1 MASPRTLTLLAISM
15 KGRPMGYKTILVH
28 VDDSRHVDERI
39 RIAARIAA
47 AEGAHLIGAAMT
59 GVSRFVYRHTD
70 LNENDPNIAAHIEL
84 LREGARAA
92 LAAFEPRVKSLGV
105 TSYEQRLIDDDAGS
119 GLTLQA
125 SYSDLVVVGQTDPE
139 EMSLAKM
146 PELPAHVVMNAGRPV
161 LIVPYAGHFD
171 NLVGN
176 VLIAWDGSTQATRA
190 VTSAIPLL
198 KRATIAKVVIFNA
211 DENPGI
217 HGEQPGADIALY
229 LARHNVNVEVL
240 QKKTVLDIGNA
251 LLTLV
256 ADEAADLLVM
266 GGYGHSRFRE
276 VLLGG
281 ATRTV
286 LASMTVPVLMSH

>member
-1 MASPRTLTLLAISM
+1 
-15 KGRPMGYKTILVH
+15 MGYKTILVH
-28 VDDSRHVDERI
+28 IDESTHVDERI
-39 RIAARIAA
+39 RIAAQIAA
-47 AEGAHLIGAAMT
+47 TEGAHLIGAAMT
-59 GVSRFVYRHTD
+59 GISRFVYRNAN
-70 LNENDPNIAAHIEL
+70 LNEHDPNLAAHMEL
-84 LREGARAA
+84 LRARARSA
-92 LAAFEPRVKSLGV
+92 LAAFEPKVESLGV
-105 TSYEQRLIDDDAGS
+105 VSYEKRLVDDDAGG

-139 EMSLAKM
+139 EASPAKM
-146 PELPAHVVMNAGRPV
+146 PEFAAYVVMNAGRPV

-171 NLVGN
+171 NLAGN

-190 VTSAIPLL
+190 VTGAIPLL
-198 KRATIAKVVIFNA
+198 KRAKIAKIVIFNA
-211 DENPGI
+211 DANPAT

-251 LLTLV
+251 LLSLV
-256 ADEAADLLVM
+256 ADESADMLVM

-281 ATRTV
+281 ATRTI

>member
-1 MASPRTLTLLAISM
+1 
-15 KGRPMGYKTILVH
+15 MGYKTILVH
-28 VDDSRHVDERI
+28 IDDSTHVDERI

-59 GVSRFVYRHTD
+59 GISRFVYRNTD
-70 LNENDPNIAAHIEL
+70 LNENDPNLGAHIEL
-84 LREGARAA
+84 LRARARSA
-92 LAAFEPRVKSLGV
+92 LAAFEPKVESLGI
-105 TSYEQRLIDDDAGS
+105 TSYEKRLIDDDAGA

-139 EMSLAKM
+139 EVLPAKM
-146 PELPAHVVMNAGRPV
+146 PALPAYVVMNAGRPV

-171 NLVGN
+171 NLGGN
-176 VLIAWDGSTQATRA
+176 VLIAWDGSAQATRA
-190 VTSAIPLL
+190 VTGAIPLL
-198 KRATIAKVVIFNA
+198 TRAKIAKVVIFNA
-211 DENPGI
+211 DEKPGT

-240 QKKTVLDIGNA
+240 QKITVLDIGNA

-256 ADEAADLLVM
+256 ADESADLLVM

-281 ATRTV
+281 ATRTI